1 MRNAGLD
8 EAQAGI
14 KIAGRNINNLRYA
27 IWDFFKKI
35 RDTKG
40 TFHIKLGTT
49 KDRKGMELREA
60 EDLEYSSW
68 KYISWKDWYW
78 SWSSNTL
85 ATWCEELTHWKRPW
99 CRERLKA
106 GAGDNRGWDGW
117 MVSLTQWTWVWINS
131 GSWWDREAWHAAVHG
146 VSKSWTQLS
155 NWTELIMRLSVYPII
170 INQLG

>member
-1 MRNAGLD
+1 MQVKKQVRNRYGTTDWFRTGKEVHQGCILSPGLFNFYAEYIMRNAGLD

-85 ATWCEELTHWKRPW
+85 ATWCEVPTHWKRPW
-99 CRERLKA
+99 CRERLKT
-106 GAGDNRGWDGW
+106 GEGTTEDE
-117 MVSLTQWTWVWINS
+117 MV
-131 GSWWDREAWHAAVHG
+131 G
-146 VSKSWTQLS
+146 
-155 NWTELIMRLSVYPII
+155 
-170 INQLG
+170 